1 MDDIYSIRKAEIK
14 DASGIAKVHTETWQ
28 SHYRGQ
34 IPDEFLDGLSVEKR
48 AEGWEKNLSDPK
60 TKTAVFVAES
70 DNEIVG
76 FCCVGPSREGEVADV
91 VGELYAIYVESSKQ
105 GQGIGSALVQAGLE
119 YLKNEGF
126 KKATLWV
133 LKTNT
138 LSICF
143 YESKGWKADGKEKR
157 EEKDG
162 FVFEEIQYVV
172 DL

>member
-1 MDDIYSIRKAEIK
+1 MNFIIRKAEIK
-14 DASGIAKVHTETWQ
+14 DARGIAKVHTETWQ
-28 SHYRGQ
+28 THYRGQ
-34 IPDEFLDGLSVEKR
+34 IPDEFLEGLSVEKR

-70 DNEIVG
+70 GTEIVG
-76 FCCVGPSREGEVADV
+76 FCCVGPSRGDEVADPS
-91 VGELYAIYVESSKQ
+91 VGELYAIYVDSSKH
-105 GQGIGSALVQAGLE
+105 GQGIGSALVQAGLD

-133 LKTNT
+133 LKTNIS
-138 LSICF
+138 SIRF
-143 YESKGWKADGKEKR
+143 YESKGWKTDGKEKR